1 METRC
6 YMNGFLKRVSL
17 FMLLIGAISS
27 AACASRSINQVLA
40 DPSRYT
46 NKEVKVS
53 GNVVDSYSAVGR
65 GVYQLEDKTGRLWII
80 SDRGVPRR
88 GARVSVKGTVREGF
102 SLGSFGDRLKLPPAI
117 GSGLVLMES
126 SHEAK

>member
-1 METRC
+1 
-6 YMNGFLKRVSL
+6 MNGSIIKRVGL
-17 FMLLIGAISS
+17 LVLLVGAMLS

-46 NKEVKVS
+46 NKEVKLS
-53 GNVVDSYSAVGR
+53 GSVVDSYSALGR
-65 GVYQLEDKTGRLWII
+65 GAYQLEDKTGRLWIV
-80 SDRGVPRR
+80 SDKGVPRK

-102 SLGSFGDRLKLPPAI
+102 SLGSFGDRMKLPPAI

-126 SHEAK
+126 SHEAR